1 MRKEGKYVGR
11 DLVRVVPDLKDHMK
25 GEINRRKKINSKMNF
40 TPIRKK

>member
-11 DLVRVVPDLKDHMK
+11 DLVRVVLDLKDYMK

-40 TPIRKK
+40 ILIRKK